1 MKTPKFEAG
10 LALRK
15 AVLGADYVERAMA
28 EADEFTQPLQEL
40 VTESAWGT
48 VWTRG
53 ILNRRD
59 RSLIT
64 VAMLIALNRP
74 HELKLHVRGALNNGL
89 SKEEI
94 RELLLHASVY
104 CGMPAAVDAFRV
116 AKEVFKEIEIE
127 SESQRK

>member
-10 LALRK
+10 LAMRK

-40 VTESAWGT
+40 ITENAWGT
-48 VWTRG
+48 VWTRD

-116 AKEVFKEIEIE
+116 AKEVFKEIESE
-127 SESQRK
+127 SERNR